1 MKLISDPNQ
10 TSLVDRSLDAVW
22 HPCTQMKHH
31 ESLPL
36 IAITKGKGAWLFD
49 DKENAL
55 LDCISSWW
63 TNLFGHSN
71 PHINQAI
78 TNQLEKIEHVML
90 AGFTH
95 PPVVELSEKLSALT
109 QGHLGH
115 VFFASDGASA
125 VEIALKMSHHFWRLN
140 NQPQKKKFV
149 CLENYLAGI
158 ITL

>member
-36 IAITKGKGAWLFD
+36 IAITKGKDAWLFD

-63 TNLFGHSN
+63 TNLLTFVCKPVNLSTTPLN
-71 PHINQAI
+71 SLSFIRSDRFVIIWQLNSKFFLWCYSVQYSSWVTQI
-78 TNQLEKIEHVML
+78 TNKTFISLYKYWYC
-90 AGFTH
+90 T
-95 PPVVELSEKLSALT
+95 ST
-109 QGHLGH
+109 RT
-115 VFFASDGASA
+115 
-125 VEIALKMSHHFWRLN
+125 W
-140 NQPQKKKFV
+140 
-149 CLENYLAGI
+149 I
-158 ITL
+158 IYPTIF